1 MENSII
7 AIRKTISILWC
18 PTIFLVVILSN
29 DLDRQYDIIMD
40 ENCIE
45 ACLESLEN
53 GISRLMKSGSG
64 SNFSFSD
71 DEKKENMKQ
80 FIIFNPSWHHSD
92 LWPHTWPASMTFHWI
107 KHHFMKFETIAMQAI
122 SLLFHDTRSA
132 NWSKQLSKRVINHCL
147 RNVSFTFR
155 LPFYT

>member
-1 MENSII
+1 MLFHNYSI
-7 AIRKTISILWC
+7 
-18 PTIFLVVILSN
+18 IFLVVILSN

-80 FIIFNPSWHHSD
+80 FIIFNPS
-92 LWPHTWPASMTFHWI
+92 
-107 KHHFMKFETIAMQAI
+107 
-122 SLLFHDTRSA
+122 
-132 NWSKQLSKRVINHCL
+132 
-147 RNVSFTFR
+147 
-155 LPFYT
+155 

>member
-1 MENSII
+1 M
-7 AIRKTISILWC
+7 
-18 PTIFLVVILSN
+18 ILSN

-80 FIIFNPSWHHSD
+80 FISPTRPCSD
-92 LWPHTWPASMTFHWI
+92 LTFDLTWPARMTFHWI

-132 NWSKQLSKRVINHCL
+132 HWSNQLSKRVINHCL
-147 RNVSFTFR
+147 RIVSVFLARYLLLLDCCYLLTHESKV
-155 LPFYT
+155 